1 MPLNWVSWGWSIVV
15 SLRPIWDPRIIH
27 GFNKWNKG
35 KEKGWKK
42 TEEESWVL
50 TVSQK
55 VAYSTEWQ
63 GDAKSRKTIQ
73 NIIKT
78 YRCIPLRVTLK
89 GQH

>member
-1 MPLNWVSWGWSIVV
+1 MGSINEIRERRKDGRKQRGRIMGLN
-15 SLRPIWDPRIIH
+15 L
-27 GFNKWNKG
+27 
-35 KEKGWKK
+35 
-42 TEEESWVL
+42 
-50 TVSQK
+50 SQK